1 MKKKRHELIL
11 KLIRQQD
18 IATQE
23 ELLSLLVENGFPV
36 TQATVSRDINELHLV
51 KTQGAK
57 GQKYAIND
65 RSAHNSKKF
74 YSIFS
79 QSVIMAD
86 YAGNICSIK
95 CFSGTANAAAATI
108 DAIEYPEIVG
118 TIAGD
123 DTLFVLL
130 RTEQAAKAF
139 KEKIEKIQN
148 GEENAF

>member
-11 KLIRQQD
+11 KLIRENE

-23 ELLSLLVENGFPV
+23 ELLNLLVSNGFAV

-51 KTQGAK
+51 KTQGK
-57 GQKYAIND
+57 NGQKYTIND

-79 QSVIMAD
+79 QSVITVD
-86 YAGNICSIK
+86 CAGNICCIK
-95 CFSGTANAAAATI
+95 CFSGTANAAAATV
-108 DAIEYPEIVG
+108 DAMSYSEVVG

-123 DTLFVLL
+123 DTLFILL
-130 RTEQAAKAF
+130 RTEASAVEF
-139 KEKIEKIQN
+139 KEKIEKMLN
-148 GEENAF
+148 GEE